1 MGTLFG
7 FISLSSLKGAVASLL
22 DTLGR
27 ILFRICVFA
36 SVLFIIYPLLP
47 ADPFRSAIVS
57 YAEMVKPYADWLN
70 WLVDVPLIVSI
81 MLFYAMWRYAYWVYR
96 HVGGLVMDKDGQL
109 SFDA

>member
-7 FISLSSLKGAVASLL
+7 FISIASLKSAVASLL
-22 DTLGR
+22 DAISW
-27 ILFRICVFA
+27 ILFRICVFS
-36 SVLFIIYPLLP
+36 SVFFIIYPLLP

-57 YAEMVKPYADWLN
+57 YAEQVKPYAEWLN
-70 WLVDVPLIVSI
+70 WFLNVPLLVSI

-96 HVGGLVMDKDGQL
+96 HIGGMVMDKDGQL